1 MSEAALPL
9 PSNYR
14 RADILSFHGRDSQS
28 VSERVS
34 GNTLQKG
41 MLWHGKPALLSIS
54 LQTGFAKVEL
64 QVDDIQPRT
73 DDAATLTAVARR
85 MLGLSQDIEQFETA
99 HGDHPVVGAMI
110 RQQSGLRVPVCA
122 SPFEALSWAITGQQI
137 SLAAALSLRRKLIR
151 QADIRHS
158 CGLYCYPDA
167 HHLAG
172 MDNDTFRLAGISQG
186 KAAALL
192 AISRAV
198 LEQHLPLEAWLH
210 APAGLFPDISATLR
224 SIKGIGPWTINYTL
238 LRGYAWLDGSLHGDA
253 AVRRAIRTL
262 MQSEPSLQAN
272 ELTEKS
278 AESWLQPFSPW
289 RALLAA
295 HLWQWQSGVSVKQ

>member
-1 MSEAALPL
+1 MSETALPL

-14 RADILSFHGRDSQS
+14 PADILSFHGRDSQS
-28 VSERVS
+28 VSEHIS

-41 MLWHGKPALLSIS
+41 MLWHGEPALLSIS
-54 LQTGFAKVEL
+54 LEAGLAKIEL
-64 QVDDIQPRT
+64 QVDDTQPRP
-73 DDAATLTAVARR
+73 DDAATLTAMARR
-85 MLGLSQDIEQFETA
+85 MLGLSQDIEQFEAA

-110 RQQSGLRVPVCA
+110 RQQAGLRVPVCA

-151 QADIRHS
+151 QAGIRHS
-158 CGLYCYPDA
+158 SGLYCYPDA
-167 HHLAG
+167 HHLSG
-172 MDNDTFRLAGISQG
+172 MNSDTFRLAGISQG

-192 AISRAV
+192 AISHAV
-198 LEQHLPLEAWLH
+198 LEQRLPLEAWLH

-253 AVRRAIRTL
+253 AVRRGIRTL
-262 MQSEPSLQAN
+262 MQSEPGLQAN